1 MQSKLSAAEPRH
13 DEPESALPGPKP
25 KDFHAAYAEHFDFVW
40 RSLRLL
46 GVPRDL
52 LDDAAQDVFGV
63 VYRRLDD
70 FDGGAA
76 FRTWLFAIARRVAAN
91 YRRRESRRLSL
102 LGVRLDEESSTEPTP
117 DANLEASESA
127 DAVLAYCSKL
137 DDDRRSLFV
146 LALIEGVATP
156 ELVPV
161 FSVPLNTLYS
171 RIRALREGL
180 EHFLEQRE
188 RPR

>member
-1 MQSKLSAAEPRH
+1 MQRKRSAAEPRQ
-13 DEPESALPGPKP
+13 DPDNAALPGPTP
-25 KDFHAAYAEHFDFVW
+25 PEFHAAYTEHFDFVW

-52 LDDAAQDVFGV
+52 LDDAAQDSFSV
-63 VYRRLDD
+63 VYRRLED

-102 LGVRLDEESSTEPTP
+102 PGARLDDEPSAEPTP
-117 DANLEASESA
+117 HANLEASESA
-127 DAVLAYCSKL
+127 DAVMAYCSTL
-137 DDDRRSLFV
+137 DEERRSLFV
-146 LALIEGVATP
+146 LALIEGVSTP

-188 RPR
+188 RAP